1 MDTVFTMAIIV
12 ISITVMLCMTRAV
25 KGPLA
30 VDRLIAVNVIGTKT
44 IVLIAFVSFIL
55 DETYFIAV
63 ILVYAMISFMAS
75 LGLSE
80 LIQKRGGDAS

>member
-1 MDTVFTMAIIV
+1 MDTILTIASIALSVTII
-12 ISITVMLCMTRAV
+12 LCMARAV

-44 IVLIAFVSFIL
+44 IVLIALISFIL
-55 DETYFIAV
+55 DETYFIDV
-63 ILVYAMISFMAS
+63 ILVYAMISFIAS

-80 LIQKRGGDAS
+80 LIQREGGDNA